1 MGDRP
6 AEVEDLVTR
15 IAAFARTRPDI
26 RAVALVGSWAR
37 GQAGPDSD
45 VDVVVLTDD
54 PLAYLDRSE
63 WAAEIGGELIV
74 TRPWGAITERR
85 LRLPS
90 GLEVDV
96 GVGRPSW
103 AAIDPADPGTRAV
116 VQAGLKII
124 HDPEGMLA
132 ALAAASAQRP

>member
-1 MGDRP
+1 VGDRR
-6 AEVEDLVTR
+6 AEVEDLVSR
-15 IAAFARTRPDI
+15 IAGWARTHPDI

-37 GQAGPDSD
+37 GQAGPNSD

-54 PLAYLDRSE
+54 PPTYLERSE
-63 WAAEIGGELIV
+63 WAAEIGGELIA

-85 LRLPS
+85 LRFPS

-103 AAIDPADPGTRAV
+103 AAIDPADLGTRAV
-116 VQAGLKII
+116 VRGGLKII
-124 HDPEGMLA
+124 DDPEGILA